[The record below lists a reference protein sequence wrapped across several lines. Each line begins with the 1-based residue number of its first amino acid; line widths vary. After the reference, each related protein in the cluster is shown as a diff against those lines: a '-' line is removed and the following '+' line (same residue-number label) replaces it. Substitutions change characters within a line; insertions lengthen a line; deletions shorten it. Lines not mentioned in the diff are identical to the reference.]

1 MAPNRIGRAD
11 GMSDLYLRL
20 QTWLDDALNF
30 WSDNGVDRLHVAS
43 PLSLTP

>member
-30 WSDNGVDRLHVAS
+30 WSDNGS
-43 PLSLTP
+43 TGCTSLPP